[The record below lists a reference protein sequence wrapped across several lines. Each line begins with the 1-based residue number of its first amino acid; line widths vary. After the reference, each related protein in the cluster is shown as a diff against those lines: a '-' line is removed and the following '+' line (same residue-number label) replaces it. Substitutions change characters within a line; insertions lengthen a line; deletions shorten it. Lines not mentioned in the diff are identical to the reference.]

1 MVTQEQNKLIW
12 RTSGETMVV
21 EPWGP
26 NALRVR
32 SVMMGEIED
41 TDYALLSPEKTACT
55 IETGHDRASI
65 TNGKLTAVVELA
77 SSGWF
82 RDHGKLTF
90 YNQKGEILFE
100 DIDQRDMPSPRPRHF
115 QPVAGGETRL
125 TCSFRAYEGERFYGM
140 GQYQLEKLDLKGCVL
155 ELAQQNT
162 QASVPFAVSSR
173 GYGFFWHNP
182 AVGRVVFGENRTVWT
197 AESARQCD
205 FWVVAGDSPAEI
217 QQSYVRAT
225 GLPPMMP
232 EYGLGF
238 WQCKARYWNQDQ
250 VLEVARGYR
259 ERGVPLDVLVI
270 DFFHWPRMGDFRF
283 DPEFFPDPQGMA
295 RELRAMGIEPMVS
308 VWTPIDTR
316 SENFEEMRD
325 RNLLVRVEQGM
336 QITLRFFDGET
347 IYADMTN
354 PDTRAYVWDKLR
366 QNYVQNGI
374 HLFWLD
380 EAEPGYMVYD
390 YGNYRYHLGPA
401 LRVGNLY
408 PQLYTRMI
416 SDGMRAEGEEN
427 PVSLVRCAWAGSQ
440 RYGALVW
447 SGDIASTW
455 ESFRRQIC
463 AGMNMGM
470 AGIPWWTTDIGGFHS
485 GDIRDPAFHELLLR
499 WFQWGTFCP
508 VMRLHG
514 ARLPKTDHVNKA
526 GQPILD
532 EGAPNEIWS
541 YGPEMEALLT
551 KFIRIRELI
560 RPYVRALMRTAHETG
575 APLLR
580 PLFYEFPEDAQAWT
594 CKDEFL
600 FGPDLLVAP
609 VLEPGEG
616 GRRVYL
622 PEGSWTHLFT
632 GETFEGGCCRTV
644 PAPHTEIPVFLRDGR
659 HAEWVDAVQRL

>member
-1 MVTQEQNKLIW
+1 
-12 RTSGETMVV
+12 
-21 EPWGP
+21 
-26 NALRVR
+26 
-32 SVMMGEIED
+32 
-41 TDYALLSPEKTACT
+41 
-55 IETGHDRASI
+55 
-65 TNGKLTAVVELA
+65 
-77 SSGWF
+77 
-82 RDHGKLTF
+82 
-90 YNQKGEILFE
+90 
-100 DIDQRDMPSPRPRHF
+100 
-115 QPVAGGETRL
+115 
-125 TCSFRAYEGERFYGM
+125 
-140 GQYQLEKLDLKGCVL
+140 
-155 ELAQQNT
+155 
-162 QASVPFAVSSR
+162 
-173 GYGFFWHNP
+173 
-182 AVGRVVFGENRTVWT
+182 
-197 AESARQCD
+197 
-205 FWVVAGDSPAEI
+205 
-217 QQSYVRAT
+217 
-225 GLPPMMP
+225 
-232 EYGLGF
+232 
-238 WQCKARYWNQDQ
+238 
-250 VLEVARGYR
+250 
-259 ERGVPLDVLVI
+259 
-270 DFFHWPRMGDFRF
+270 
-283 DPEFFPDPQGMA
+283 
-295 RELRAMGIEPMVS
+295 
-308 VWTPIDTR
+308 
-316 SENFEEMRD
+316 
-325 RNLLVRVEQGM
+325 
-336 QITLRFFDGET
+336 
-347 IYADMTN
+347 
-354 PDTRAYVWDKLR
+354 
-366 QNYVQNGI
+366 
-374 HLFWLD
+374 
-380 EAEPGYMVYD
+380 
-390 YGNYRYHLGPA
+390 
-401 LRVGNLY
+401 
-408 PQLYTRMI
+408 
-416 SDGMRAEGEEN
+416 MRAEGEEN

-644 PAPHTEIPVFLRDGR
+644 PRAAHGNPRLSAGRPPRGMGRRPCRGCEPARLPGRGALSLQKLCRLGGAQRIAGCFLPAWPVLPLPPENYRAAAFFSRRSFFCSSAVFLP
-659 HAEWVDAVQRL
+659 